1 MISRSRG
8 FFVLALLA
16 IAVRVCAGGIVRDD
30 VVLGGPEIA
39 AARLAIDDFIQHHY
53 STSGDLSHYRIRFH
67 HERDTLEIDFIP
79 DTDPRGPYPGGAP
92 LMANKS
98 FTHSRWSRRRFSIRS
113 YTSDNDIIQPSAGS
127 NGGPPYAPLLK

>member
-16 IAVRVCAGGIVRDD
+16 VAVRVCAGGIVRDD

-79 DTDPRGPYPGGAP
+79 DTDPRGPYPGGAAYGKQVLYTLSLEP
-92 LMANKS
+92 AKIL
-98 FTHSRWSRRRFSIRS
+98 HSQL
-113 YTSDNDIIQPSAGS
+113 YQ
-127 NGGPPYAPLLK
+127 